1 MEVKIE
7 KGIPVPKKQ
16 DRFHR
21 AYAIYDQM
29 EVGDSVLLTKA
40 QRTQLHDAIRVIEGT
55 SKKKL
60 TTRRENGK
68 FRVWKIGEINNET
81 KSLTTRYCK

>member
-29 EVGDSVLLTKA
+29 EVGDSVLLSEA
-40 QRTQLHDAIRVIEGT
+40 QRTQLHDGIRAIEGT

-60 TTRRENGK
+60 ASRKENGK
-68 FRVWKIGEINNET
+68 FRVWRIGE
-81 KSLTTRYCK
+81 KQ